1 MHGYWSAAG
10 KVTVGRRVS
19 DVIGAVY
26 LSSPPDALYPYR
38 TLFERL
44 NGTLRGLYYSL
55 CNYALANKARRIPV
69 SYTHLDVYK
78 RQTLE

>member
-1 MHGYWSAAG
+1 MLHYKLKLCTAG
-10 KVTVGRRVS
+10 KVMVGRRVA

-55 CNYALANKARRIPV
+55 CNYALANKAKRILTRSPV
-69 SYTHLDVYK
+69 IINRYRH
-78 RQTLE
+78 